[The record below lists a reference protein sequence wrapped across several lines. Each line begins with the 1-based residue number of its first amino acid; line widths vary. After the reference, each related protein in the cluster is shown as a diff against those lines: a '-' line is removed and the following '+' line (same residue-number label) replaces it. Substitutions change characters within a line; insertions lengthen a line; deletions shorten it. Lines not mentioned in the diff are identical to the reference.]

1 MSDFATAQLGPALTR
16 LALCWR
22 VVRGDGVALGFTTH
36 DAALDIDGLRYASAP
51 GMAPSAIVV
60 SDGLDV
66 DTMEVDG
73 ALSADAITAADLA
86 AGRYDAAVVQIF
98 MVDWSNLAAGRFHL
112 ARGRLGEVTRR
123 LSGGGGSFT
132 AALRGPTADFGI
144 KYNIGNGGPAP
155 EKITE
160 SIYARSQAIDVYH
173 TLDGVADLDLTQ
185 PGRFELGGMVVE
197 VIDPV
202 GDYAELYWGRLAEL
216 DLDPGE
222 LDWAE
227 YALRFTAYAPGVQ
240 TAIVGTAKVTNL
252 LRNLDAVRRGPL
264 PSDVL
269 GAIDEAWA
277 RVGSDWPSST

>member
-132 AALRGPTADFGI
+132 AALRGPTADFEATAI
-144 KYNIGNGGPAP
+144 ETYTP
-155 EKITE
+155 ECRAE
-160 SIYARSQAIDVYH
+160 LGDARCRVDLAQRLHLTRVTQVIDRQ
-173 TLDGVADLDLTQ
+173 TFELEAGSLDGFAN
-185 PGRFELGGMVVE
+185 GRLRALAGDNAGIDARIATAAGATIELFEPLPFAL
-197 VIDPV
+197 PV
-202 GDYAELYWGRLAEL
+202 GTRVEIREGCDKSFATCSARFANAANFRGEPHV
-216 DLDPGE
+216 PGGDV
-222 LDWAE
+222 LT
-227 YALRFTAYAPGVQ
+227 RFPGV
-240 TAIVGTAKVTNL
+240 
-252 LRNLDAVRRGPL
+252 
-264 PSDVL
+264 
-269 GAIDEAWA
+269 
-277 RVGSDWPSST
+277 